1 MRTFFSGKWQYR
13 LPFLATG
20 LRVQKIADSTQP
32 HPFLLSAFACLKKL
46 FPFSLIVFGC
56 ACQTP
61 RAAFEPPSTAFFY
74 GKPVPVH
81 ALSHYKRVVVE
92 AENLPDPTELS
103 AGGTTVFAYLSVGEA
118 EGWRSSTRALD
129 AKLFVGENAAWQ
141 SRVADLTQPGWSA
154 FLIEQRMAPL
164 WKQGYR
170 AFFLDTLDSYQL
182 AAKDPEAQA
191 VQERAL
197 ANIIRAMHKRFPGVQ
212 LLFNRGFT
220 VLPEVGQLAAGVA
233 AESLFQGWNATTRT
247 YVTVSENDR
256 NWLLARLREANE
268 RYNLPIT
275 VIDYVDPA
283 KPELARETAKRIRA
297 LGFAPWVATPGLDTI
312 VIEKTE

>member
-1 MRTFFSGKWQYR
+1 MGMLFSIKWQYR
-13 LPFLATG
+13 LPFRAPKSP
-20 LRVQKIADSTQP
+20 VQKNAGYTQM
-32 HPFLLSAFACLKKL
+32 HNFLLNVLASFKKL

-56 ACQTP
+56 ACETP
-61 RAAFEPPSTAFFY
+61 RAALNPPDTAFFY
-74 GKPVPVH
+74 GNPVPVQ
-81 ALSHYKRVVVE
+81 ALSQYQRVVVE
-92 AENLPDPTELS
+92 AENLPDPTKLS
-103 AGGTTVFAYLSVGEA
+103 AGGTTVFAYISVGEA
-118 EGWRSSTRALD
+118 EGWRASTRVLD
-129 AKLFVGENAAWQ
+129 AKLFMGENAAWQ

-182 AAKDPEAQA
+182 GAKDPEAQV

-220 VLPEVGQLAAGVA
+220 VLTEVGNLAVGLA
-233 AESLFQGWNATTRT
+233 AESLFQGWNATTNT

-275 VIDYVDPA
+275 VIDYVDKN
-283 KPELARETAKRIRA
+283 KPELARETARRIRA